1 LLVQANSPIHV
12 VTDLANKRVAIQP
25 GTTTEKLLKQ
35 LFSLRLVQVNI
46 VPVQSGAEGL
56 AALENGQ
63 VDAYASDEAVLIGLA
78 AGAKDPKSLRLGG
91 TLYSYEPYAFM
102 VRQNDAAFRLLADR
116 TLALVYQSDDIVKI
130 YDRWFGQWQADPPPL
145 LRALYDIESLGP

>member
-1 LLVQANSPIHV
+1 VA
-12 VTDLANKRVAIQP
+12 DLANKRVGIQP
-25 GTTTEKLLKQ
+25 GTTTEKALKQ
-35 LFSLRLVQVNI
+35 LFSLRLIPATV

-56 AALENGQ
+56 AALESGQ
-63 VDAYASDEAVLIGLA
+63 IDAYASDQVVLIGLA

-91 TLYSYEPYAFM
+91 ALYSYEPYAFM

-116 TLALVYQSDDIVKI
+116 TLALTFQSEDIVRI
-130 YDRWFGQWQADPPPL
+130 YDRWFGQWQPDPPSL